1 MAILTVLTRL
11 LDHTLEGPRI
21 IDMGT
26 TKTCQC
32 FVLPRDGMID
42 VSKVDPTI
50 KQYAFYILLGEE
62 KTGKP
67 MAYFGQ
73 TNDFTTRVIDHKL
86 KKAFW
91 KTALVFV
98 SKINDIFASEVLYLE
113 YLGWRKG
120 TDANNYKIENE
131 KAILEPSLSTYKK
144 IDMDLFFE
152 EIMFLTRFYGCD
164 VFDSPKAKPIAL
176 TKGEE
181 FYSRIPKNGI
191 DATIMYYPD
200 SKTFILKKGS
210 IIAYADAPSCPPAA
224 KKLREEIR
232 KNSTF
237 SKKNGDT
244 LLILSDIDI
253 TSEKRMPSHPASVIA
268 GTSRQ
273 GTTAFVDKNGK
284 RFGERYPK

>member
-11 LDHTLEGPRI
+11 LDHTLEGARI

-32 FVLPRDGMID
+32 FVLPRDGVID

-50 KQYAFYILLGEE
+50 KQYAFYILLGED

-120 TDANNYKIENE
+120 TDAHNFKIENE

-164 VFDSPKAKPIAL
+164 VFDSPKSIATPTYEEYYL
-176 TKGEE
+176 KMPKKG
-181 FYSRIPKNGI
+181 IN
-191 DATIMYYPD
+191 ATVMYYPD
-200 SKTFILKKGS
+200 TQTYILKQGS
-210 IIAYADAPSCPPAA
+210 LIAANVGPSGSNAA
-224 KKLREEIR
+224 KKFRDLLLLDSSLS
-232 KNSTF
+232 KN
-237 SKKNGDT
+237 NGDT
-244 LLILSDIDI
+244 ILILKDIDI
-253 TSEKRMPSHPASVIA
+253 TSAKHKPSGPADVIT
-268 GTSRQ
+268 GTSMQ
-273 GTTAFVDKNGK
+273 GTTCFVDKNGK
-284 RFGERYPK
+284 TFGEIHA